1 MSPIKAYF
9 DESGNTGCVLSSDD
23 GILNFKE
30 QPVFAIG
37 SVIVKN
43 AEDEQKLIEKYK
55 KFKEKFDIKD
65 EIKGSDLMTRDKN
78 EHLKYFMENILD
90 GSHYKINLYDKR
102 FYLATL
108 LLTSLLGTEFQDKN
122 KVDYYSL
129 ASCLSIQSDEFYE
142 KYCQYICN
150 PNVADFHDY
159 LNFLKN
165 FKYIHINKQD
175 NGLLSFVDCI
185 LSNSREEDFYK
196 DFLTFGSYNNKK
208 ITNVINLVALGELI
222 YHIKLDNIQNSDLI
236 LIHDNIQQFQ
246 KTISEELYDV
256 GINISFMDSKK
267 CVLLQ
272 IADNIASIM
281 CHAFCKVRQHFYK
294 KEEWQNCSE
303 WDMKLYSK
311 LLSIVDIRNI
321 KFTVPICDWALSL
334 CVKEM
339 FSNSFPSQN
348 RKNLFFNDLYQKS
361 QEQIFDTLNNSQK
374 DISFVYNML
383 KH

>member
-1 MSPIKAYF
+1 MLPIKAYF
-9 DESGNTGCVLSSDD
+9 DESGNTGCVLLSDD
-23 GILNFKE
+23 GILNFKK
-30 QPVFAIG
+30 QPVFAVG

-43 AEDEQKLIEKYK
+43 AEDEKQLIEKYK
-55 KFKEKFDIKD
+55 KFKEKFDING

-90 GSHYKINLYDKR
+90 CSHYKINLYDKR

-108 LLTSLLGTEFQDKN
+108 LLTSLLGSEFQDKN
-122 KVDYYSL
+122 KVAYYSL
-129 ASCLSIQSDEFYE
+129 ANCLSIQSDEFYE

-150 PNVADFHDY
+150 PNVADFHNY
-159 LNFLKN
+159 LDFLKN
-165 FKYIHINKQD
+165 FKYVHINKQD

-185 LSNSREEDFYK
+185 LSDNSEKDFYK
-196 DFLTFGSYNNKK
+196 DFLTLGSYNNKK

-222 YHIKLDNIQNSDLI
+222 SHIKRDNIQDSDLI
-236 LIHDNIQQFQ
+236 LIHDNIDQFQ
-246 KTISEELYDV
+246 DTISEELSDV
-256 GINISFMDSKK
+256 GIDISFMDSKINE
-267 CVLLQ
+267 LLQ
-272 IADNIASIM
+272 IADNIASVM
-281 CHAFCKVRQHFYK
+281 CHAFCKVRQHFQK

-321 KFTVPICDWALSL
+321 KFTVPLCDWAVSL

-339 FSNSFPSQN
+339 FSNSFPPQN
-348 RKNLFFNDLYQKS
+348 RKNLFFNDLYKKS
-361 QEQIFDTLNNSQK
+361 QVLIFDSLNNSQE
-374 DISFVYNML
+374 DMAFFYNIL